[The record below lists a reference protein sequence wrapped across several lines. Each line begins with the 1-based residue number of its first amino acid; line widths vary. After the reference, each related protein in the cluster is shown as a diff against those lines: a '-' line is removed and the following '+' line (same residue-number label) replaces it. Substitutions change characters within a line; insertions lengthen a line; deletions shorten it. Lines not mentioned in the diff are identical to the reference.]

1 MEFKDK
7 MYTVQGVEEMAKTA
21 YRQGFTDGWDAAHFT
36 VELMVQS
43 QKARKMPYDAELV
56 LKALDMS
63 KNNAV
68 EMLGR
73 NQFSVIPMQ
82 ALDRMEE
89 PEQ

>member
-7 MYTVQGVEEMAKTA
+7 MYTVQGVEEMAKMA

-36 VELMVQS
+36 VELMAQS
-43 QKARKMPYDAELV
+43 QKAERMQYDAELV

-63 KNNAV
+63 KDNAV

-73 NQFSVIPMQ
+73 NQFSVIHMQ
-82 ALDRMEE
+82 VMDRTEG

>member
-1 MEFKDK
+1 MDMKDK
-7 MYTVQGVEEMAKTA
+7 MYTVQGIEEMAKTA
-21 YRQGFTDGWDAAHFT
+21 YKQGFIDGWDAARFT

-43 QKARKMPYDAELV
+43 QKAGRMQYDVELV

-63 KNNAV
+63 KDNAV
-68 EMLGR
+68 KMLGR

-82 ALDRMEE
+82 AVDGTEG